1 MLLLTKTAELAVEFD
16 ADCTVVVDVVVN
28 VVTTSATWL
37 ITGGGGVG
45 AKLTMG
51 IRNFNLRSSQ
61 VRKSGKVR
69 LDQSLTF

>member
-37 ITGGGGVG
+37 ITGGGGWG
-45 AKLTMG
+45 Q
-51 IRNFNLRSSQ
+51 N
-61 VRKSGKVR
+61 
-69 LDQSLTF
+69 

>member
-69 LDQSLTF
+69 LDQSLTL